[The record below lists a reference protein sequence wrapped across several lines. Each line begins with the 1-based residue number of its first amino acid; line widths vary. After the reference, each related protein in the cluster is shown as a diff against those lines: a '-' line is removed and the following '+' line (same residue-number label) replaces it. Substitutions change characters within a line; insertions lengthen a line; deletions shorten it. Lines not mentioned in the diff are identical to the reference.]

1 MTWAAT
7 NTSTS
12 RDRLRCRAPWMTRGI
27 PGALVPAAVAT
38 PSRTLAVSNR
48 RAMTPV
54 ARVAYQSGLTV
65 VVTAQEEP
73 DDVTG
78 AAGVLD
84 GGCGG
89 GASCELT
96 PLGWLVAAADAGPE
110 RDGVGWVPER
120 DGAGWVPERDGVAA
134 G

>member
-1 MTWAAT
+1 M
-7 NTSTS
+7 
-12 RDRLRCRAPWMTRGI
+12 
-27 PGALVPAAVAT
+27 
-38 PSRTLAVSNR
+38 
-48 RAMTPV
+48 

-65 VVTAQEEP
+65 VVTAQEAP

-89 GASCELT
+89 GASCELA
-96 PLGWLVAAADAGPE
+96 PLGWLVAAADAG
-110 RDGVGWVPER
+110 PER

-134 G
+134 GEPVADAGGWLAAGRGMLA

>member
-12 RDRLRCRAPWMTRGI
+12 RDRLRCRAPVTTRGI

-38 PSRTLAVSNR
+38 PSRTLAVSIR

-54 ARVAYQSGLTV
+54 ARVAYQRGLTV
-65 VVTAQEEP
+65 VVTAQEERETAP
-73 DDVTG
+73 G
-78 AAGVLD
+78 AAAVLD

-89 GASCELT
+89 GPSCERA

-110 RDGVGWVPER
+110 RDGVGWVP
-120 DGAGWVPERDGVAA
+120 
-134 G
+134 